1 MAGLTTSGAVWE
13 LVERQ
18 HGVIAHR
25 QLRALGFSE
34 KAIEHR
40 VRKGRLRPLWRGVYA
55 VGRPGVTRE
64 GHWMAAVLAC
74 GEGALLSH
82 LSAAAL
88 WRIKRGALWPIHV
101 SVPRSRD
108 AKHNRIVVHRRSRLD
123 RDAQTKAGILVT
135 SPVLTLI
142 DLATTLSDNALVAA
156 VNETDKLD
164 LVHLADL
171 RTALDGRRE
180 PGSGRLRRLIDR
192 ATFVLT
198 DTELERL
205 FVPIARRAGLGKPLT
220 QVYVNGHRVDF
231 YWPDIP
237 LVVETDGGRFHRTA
251 LQQTQDRIRDQA
263 HAATRTPM
271 LRFTH
276 AQIRYEPGY
285 VADTL
290 ARTATARG
298 RAAARGRGA
307 QRRRRSRPGRGESA

>member
-1 MAGLTTSGAVWE
+1 MG
-13 LVERQ
+13 
-18 HGVIAHR
+18 
-25 QLRALGFSE
+25 
-34 KAIEHR
+34 
-40 VRKGRLRPLWRGVYA
+40 
-55 VGRPGVTRE
+55 
-64 GHWMAAVLAC
+64 AVLAS

-82 LSAAAL
+82 SSAAAL
-88 WRIKRGALWPIHV
+88 WRIRPVAGWPIHV

-108 AKHNRIVVHRRSRLD
+108 AKRDRIVAHRRHRLD
-123 RDAQTKAGILVT
+123 QAQTRLGIPVT

-142 DLATTLSDNALVAA
+142 DLATMLSDKSLAAA
-156 VNETDKLD
+156 VNEADKLD

-171 RTALDGRRE
+171 RTTLDGRRE
-180 PGSGRLRRLIDR
+180 PGSGRLRQLIDC

-205 FVPIARRAGLGKPLT
+205 FVPISRRAGLSKPVT

-231 YWPDIP
+231 FFPDIP
-237 LVVETDGGRFHRTA
+237 LVVETDGARFHRTA
-251 LQQTQDRIRDQA
+251 LQQTQDAIRDHA
-263 HAATRTPM
+263 HAAADVSR

-276 AQIRYEPGY
+276 AQIKYEPDY

-307 QRRRRSRPGRGESA
+307 RRRRRSRPGRGESA